1 MKKLIRTIGLIM
13 IAFIVASISIYRL
26 RAPRPLPPPAQQ
38 RITTVEPEIKIVSGQ
53 ISDVDEDNRTLVL
66 DYDDN
71 KIIIGFDDRTA
82 VIDSGEITG
91 PASITTG
98 AEATVKYT
106 ELGGKKR
113 ARSIKLIRQNN
124 PTR

>member
-13 IAFIVASISIYRL
+13 IAFLAASICIYRL
-26 RAPRPLPPPAQQ
+26 RGPRLLPARQRVAP
-38 RITTVEPEIKIVSGQ
+38 VEPEIKIVSGQ
-53 ISDVDEDNRTLVL
+53 ISGVDEDNQTLVI
-66 DYDDN
+66 DYDDD
-71 KIIIGFDDRTA
+71 KMIIGFDDRTA

-91 PASITTG
+91 PSSITAG

-113 ARSIKLIRQNN
+113 ARSIKLIRRNN
-124 PTR
+124 LNP